1 MMDNSKCRQRPPR
14 SVRLTDDMGLDEAD
28 DWHVLPA
35 GDADLDAGEDVA
47 SGFSNEALFYIRA
60 IPERCKA
67 TGTNGRTGE
76 VQQLLTP
83 EGARILCLMV
93 GTKEAL
99 DFIAYMD
106 EKEALHEERVA
117 LMREMADNAR
127 VLSRR
132 RKIPR
137 DVYQS
142 IRKTCQKALDAKR
155 RRDNAQMG
163 LV

>member
-1 MMDNSKCRQRPPR
+1 MMENSKCRQRPPR

-35 GDADLDAGEDVA
+35 GDADVDAGEDVA

-60 IPERCKA
+60 IPKRCKA
-67 TGTNGRTGE
+67 TGTNARTGE

-93 GTKEAL
+93 GTKAAL
-99 DFIAYMD
+99 DFVAYMD